1 MELTL
6 AGPDLPVRT
15 AARRLR
21 RRLGADEVPA
31 AQPAPAA
38 GEHEC
43 VFHDVDDGDDLRVD
57 VCWYG
62 PRAPGRSSAGGEAA
76 VQALS
81 GLMQVHG
88 RDAGVPR
95 RLGLEVASVA
105 AGVLT
110 SQAVLASLV
119 GRARG
124 RLNTHVET
132 SVLEAALQLTSHY
145 VAAATCRDRDE
156 WRLPDA
162 GLTPGPPF
170 RSADG
175 RWFEIETLDPDAW
188 RRFWFALGAQDL
200 DLSKSWTQFR
210 SRYFRG
216 ACSLPPEVHE
226 ATARRTF
233 DEVAATAR
241 SCRVSLAPVR
251 SYTEVLAEPLEA
263 SELARIDVADAA
275 NHVTVA
281 RPKAIPSARP
291 PLEGVRVVEATSRIQ
306 GPLAGLLL
314 RMLGADVVRVEPP
327 GGDPIRLVPPYAGAD
342 GYFFTAFNHGKVARE
357 LNLGTAAG
365 RSDLLDLLS
374 GADVF
379 IQNWAPGKA
388 EVWGLTAATA
398 LRAAP
403 RLTYVELSGWGD
415 SDRNTKMV
423 GTEFLVQALSG
434 LACGLSPDGEPPA
447 PSRVLLVDC
456 LGALVA
462 CEGALGGLL
471 LAARSGRGSHVC
483 ASLMAGAMALQAHV
497 LDALRDGDE
506 RSRSQGRPVWG
517 DLDRPLRAADGFL
530 AVDLQGGSDIPRLAR
545 ALGAPARATT
555 AEAELQ
561 IAARVRE
568 RAARECEETL
578 ASAGVAGAAVTEDL
592 AGLASDPRFAHLF
605 DDVADGC
612 RVAATPWR
620 FAA

>member
-1 MELTL
+1 MRLTL
-6 AGPDLPVRT
+6 AGPELPVRT

-21 RRLGADEVPA
+21 RQLGADVVPVA
-31 AQPAPAA
+31 HPAPAA
-38 GEHEC
+38 GEHAC
-43 VFHDVDDGDDLRVD
+43 VFDDVDDGDDLRVD
-57 VCWYG
+57 VRWYG
-62 PRAPGRSSAGGEAA
+62 PGGPGRPSAGGEAA
-76 VQALS
+76 VQAVS

-95 RLGLEVASVA
+95 RLGVEVASVT
-105 AGVLT
+105 AGVLA
-110 SQAVLASLV
+110 SQAVLAALV

-124 RLNTHVET
+124 RLTTRVET

-145 VAAATCRDRDE
+145 VAAATCQDRDE

-162 GLTPGPPF
+162 GPSPGPPF
-170 RSADG
+170 RSGDG

-200 DLSKSWTQFR
+200 DLSRSWTQFR

-216 ACSLPPEVHE
+216 ACSLPAEVHD
-226 ATARRTF
+226 ATARHPFGEIEAIART
-233 DEVAATAR
+233 
-241 SCRVSLAPVR
+241 CRVSIAPVR
-251 SYTEVLAEPLEA
+251 TYTEVLADPTQA
-263 SELARIDVADAA
+263 AELARIDAADATDHIA
-275 NHVTVA
+275 VTRRNPIA
-281 RPKAIPSARP
+281 ASGP
-291 PLEGVRVVEATSRIQ
+291 PLEGVTVVEATSRIQ

-314 RMLGADVVRVEPP
+314 RMLGADVIRVEPP

-357 LNLGTAAG
+357 LNLGTAPG
-365 RSDLLDLLS
+365 RLDLLDLLS

-388 EVWGLTAATA
+388 DVWGLTAADA
-398 LRAAP
+398 LRASP

-415 SDRNTKMV
+415 SDRNRQMV

-434 LACGLSPDGEPPA
+434 LATGLSPEGEPPA

-462 CEGALGGLL
+462 CEGALAGLL

-483 ASLMAGAMALQAHV
+483 ASLMAGATSLQMH
-497 LDALRDGDE
+497 LLEALRKRDE
-506 RSRSQGRPVWG
+506 RSRSDGRPLWS

-530 AVDLQGGSDIPRLAR
+530 AVDLQGADDILRLGR
-545 ALGAPARATT
+545 ALGAPAGATA
-555 AEAELQ
+555 AETDVA
-561 IAARVRE
+561 IAAQVHLRS
-568 RAARECEETL
+568 ARECEEAL
-578 ASAGVAGAAVTEDL
+578 AMAGIPGAAVTEDL
-592 AGLASDPRFAHLF
+592 AGLTADPRFAPLF
-605 DDVADGC
+605 DEVAGGC

-620 FAA
+620 FAV